1 MRLMQPVRPWW
12 PATLLADAGR
22 YLPIEPQ
29 TRGRLRILRIGD
41 VELQLDSRRLIVRGS
56 TLHLP
61 PKEFAIL
68 HQLMD
73 NAGRIVTR
81 RELLEN
87 AWGTDRTDARNS
99 LEVHIRRLRTKVE
112 HDLNRPTH
120 IRTVRGIGYI
130 FDLPQTG

>member
-1 MRLMQPVRPWW
+1 MRPWE
-12 PATLLADAGR
+12 PADPLTGEGC
-22 YLPIEPQ
+22 YLSIEPQ

-41 VELQLDSRRLIVRGS
+41 VELQLDSRRLVVRGS
-56 TLHLP
+56 TRHLP

-73 NAGRIVTR
+73 NAGRVVTR

-87 AWGTDRTDARNS
+87 AWDTNRTDARNS

-112 HDLNRPTH
+112 HDLNRPTR
-120 IRTVRGIGYI
+120 IRTVRGIGFI
-130 FDLPQTG
+130 FDLPERG